1 MYGSYLFFC
10 WSNINKQRFKLAG
23 LSVYLKPESVVRKNT
38 KSTLYGHLAV
48 FVGLNVFLFCCKQ
61 LINTY
66 ITKTKQ

>member
-1 MYGSYLFFC
+1 MYSLYLFFC

-23 LSVYLKPESVVRKNT
+23 LSVYLKPESVVKKNR

-48 FVGLNVFLFCCKQ
+48 FVGLNIFIFCCQQ
-61 LINTY
+61 LPNTY